1 MTQVGQTEVP
11 KVRKGRSRDTCDI
24 HAGSQAHS
32 DTCSADFDRHADAD
46 YHCDGDG
53 EDSGHFDTWGH
64 WDPRGPNAQCQFFF
78 TFANI
83 PRSL

>member
-32 DTCSADFDRHADAD
+32 DTCSADFDRHADD
-46 YHCDGDG
+46 DVHCDGDG
-53 EDSGHFDTWGH
+53 EDLGVFDTW
-64 WDPRGPNAQCQFFF
+64 FS
-78 TFANI
+78 TFPDT